1 MIIKKLFLILC
12 NRDNGVN
19 LYKLYFISFHFSS
32 QSNKRVFHSTFP
44 SSQPNTQRK
53 LKSILSSNFS
63 TPFPFSILPLFYFF
77 NQTNPQTKDPLL
89 DIALFSEET
98 LLLGKVRNKILFS
111 NLVQRLSIE
120 A

>member
-63 TPFPFSILPLFYFF
+63 TPFPFSILPLFYLF
-77 NQTNPQTKDPLL
+77 NQTNP
-89 DIALFSEET
+89 
-98 LLLGKVRNKILFS
+98 
-111 NLVQRLSIE
+111 
-120 A
+120 